1 VLPIARNPA
10 KLAQLAELEGRM
22 IWWAAVAGALIGWS
36 VSYSGAFGFILGGLA
51 GAGLGAWLRSEVRR
65 EIRDAVNQ
73 ALAARPAAAA
83 ERWDG
88 AGVVAESEPATPP
101 SAMARAATPP
111 PAVAEPLDQPWREE
125 LAAARDVREREYVPP
140 EPSGP
145 SAAEELVGR
154 VRDWFLGGNT
164 ILRVGL
170 VILFVGLVFL
180 ARLVGGIIPLEGR
193 LALVGLAGAALLGFG
208 LYKRLARPDY
218 ALHLQGAGVA
228 VMYLTVYAAA
238 KVWPVLPPGIA
249 FGFMVVIASLGAALA
264 VLQNSQTLALASFLG
279 GYAVPVLL
287 GGESKTPLP
296 LFSYLTILNLAVL
309 GIAWKKS
316 WRPLNLLGF
325 FASFGIA
332 TLWGLDR
339 YSDQHFLICEL
350 FLAATVAIY
359 LATAV
364 LYAHNTP
371 GKLGNFADSTLLFGT
386 ALTGFGLQAGMVHD
400 RPYAAAWSALGFGA
414 VYLGVTAWTMRRKD
428 PAMRLMN
435 ESMLAIGVGFVT
447 MAIPLAL
454 EAKWTS
460 AAWALE
466 GAGAFWVGSRQARW
480 MPRAFG
486 MTLQVL
492 AALILFTT
500 MQANISA
507 VPFANNGFVGP
518 LLIALPLLF
527 TAWLLRTQQPHSGSA
542 MAKGWAPAE
551 FGLRH
556 VWFLAGF
563 FFAALAL
570 LHEITRALPAVTADG
585 WPEPVFHWWQK
596 GLLAMLA
603 ILGLMALFDR
613 FGRAKDWATATWP
626 GRASIAVL
634 VLGFLYALLNDR
646 SVLDLPDLI
655 AWIAAL
661 GLHYRLL
668 QRQDRAG
675 IGRRWNGAV
684 HTIGALLLTAML
696 AQCLF
701 ELIDRADL
709 WNTSWAGVV
718 FLIAGCAMLALLTRW
733 AGRAA
738 PAGPD
743 GLGWPLDPHA
753 RAYWWRAGAVL
764 AAMTWIGALSAAW
777 FAEGVSDPL
786 PYVPLLNPIDL
797 SVALAFVA
805 LALWRQLLGTAKDL
819 PRLGQALAG
828 NLGLGAGAVL
838 AFVAVNGIW
847 VRTAHHFMG
856 VPWDYTTLSSP
867 TVLTGFSILWTLMA
881 MGLMLFA
888 LRRAMR
894 VPWLAGAVLLGV
906 VVAKLLFVDMGQ
918 AEGWARIVAFIGVGV
933 LMLLIGYFVP
943 LPPRKGDEEPPRKGD
958 EAPPRQPKENA

>member
-1 VLPIARNPA
+1 
-10 KLAQLAELEGRM
+10 M
-22 IWWAAVAGALIGWS
+22 IWWAAVAGALIGWMT
-36 VSYSGAFGFILGGLA
+36 SYMEVFGLVLGGLL
-51 GAGLGAWLRSEVRR
+51 GAGMGKWLSSEVRR
-65 EIRDAVNQ
+65 EIREAVNR
-73 ALAARPAAAA
+73 ALAGQQDSRP
-83 ERWDG
+83 EPWDG
-88 AGVVAESEPATPP
+88 SGVVAEPVPATPP
-101 SAMARAATPP
+101 AAIAQAAPLPP
-111 PAVAEPLDQPWREE
+111 PVEQPLEPAWREE
-125 LAAARDVREREYVPP
+125 LAAGRESRARDYVPP
-140 EPSGP
+140 EPSDP
-145 SAAEELVGR
+145 SAAEELVGKI
-154 VRDWFLGGNT
+154 RDWFLGGNT

-208 LYKRLARPDY
+208 LYKRIARPDF
-218 ALHLQGAGVA
+218 ALHLQGGGVA
-228 VMYLTVYAAA
+228 VMYLTVFAAA
-238 KVWPVLPPGIA
+238 KIYAVMPPGFA
-249 FGFMVVIASLGAALA
+249 FGFMIVIAALGAALA
-264 VLQNSQTLALASFLG
+264 ILQNSQTMALASMLG

-287 GGESKTPLP
+287 GGDSKTPLA
-296 LFSYLTILNLAVL
+296 LFSYLTVLNLALL

-339 YSDQHFLICEL
+339 YQDQHFLICEL
-350 FLAATVAIY
+350 FLAITVAIY

-364 LYAHNTP
+364 FYAHNTP

-386 ALTGFGLQAGMVHD
+386 ALTGFGLQAAMVHD
-400 RPYAAAWSALGFGA
+400 KPYAAAWSALGFGA

-428 PAMRLMN
+428 PAMRLLN

-466 GAGAFWVGSRQARW
+466 GAGAFWVGTRQARW

-486 MTLQVL
+486 MALQVL
-492 AALILFTT
+492 AALILLATLEFSV
-500 MQANISA
+500 SA
-507 VPFANNGFVGP
+507 IPFANNGFVGP

-527 TAWLLRTQQPHSGSA
+527 TAWLLRAEQPHSGSA
-542 MAKGWAPAE
+542 MAKGWAPVE

-556 VWFLAGF
+556 AWFLAGF

-570 LHEITRALPAVTADG
+570 VNEITRALPAVTADG
-585 WPEPVFHWWQK
+585 WAEPVFQWWQK
-596 GLLAMLA
+596 GLLTMLA
-603 ILGLMALFDR
+603 VLGLMAGFDR
-613 FGRAKDWATATWP
+613 LGRAKAWATATWP

-634 VLGFLYALLNDR
+634 VLAFLYSLPNDR

-668 QRQDRAG
+668 QRQDSAG
-675 IGRRWNGAV
+675 TGKRWNGAV

-701 ELIDRADL
+701 ELIERADL

-718 FLIAGCAMLALLTRW
+718 YLIAGCGMIALLTRW

-738 PAGPD
+738 PAGAE
-743 GLGWPLDPHA
+743 GLAWPLDPHA
-753 RAYWWRAGAVL
+753 RAYWWRAAAVL
-764 AAMTWIGALSAAW
+764 ALMTWIGALSAAW
-777 FAEGVSDPL
+777 FAQGVSDPL
-786 PYVPLLNPIDL
+786 PYLPLLNPIDL
-797 SVALAFVA
+797 AVALAFVA
-805 LALWRQLLGTAKDL
+805 LALWRQMLGTAKDM
-819 PRLGQALAG
+819 PGLGQALAG
-828 NLGLGAGAVL
+828 NLGLGAGSLL
-838 AFVAVNGIW
+838 AFVAVNGVW
-847 VRTAHHFMG
+847 LRTAHHFMG
-856 VPWDYTTLSSP
+856 VPWDYSTLSSP
-867 TVLTGFSILWTLMA
+867 IVLTGFSILWTLMA
-881 MGLMLFA
+881 MGLMLWA
-888 LRRAMR
+888 QRRAMR
-894 VPWLAGAVLLGV
+894 VPWLTGAVLLGV

-943 LPPRKGDEEPPRKGD
+943 LPPRKPEEK
-958 EAPPRQPKENA
+958 A

>member
-1 VLPIARNPA
+1 
-10 KLAQLAELEGRM
+10 M

-36 VSYSGAFGFILGGLA
+36 ASYYGAFGFVLGGML
-51 GAGLGAWLRSEVRR
+51 GAGLGMWLRSEVQR

-73 ALAARPAAAA
+73 ALSTRPAEPA

-88 AGVVAESEPATPP
+88 GGVAAEPRPAQAPRAVTQAAPPPPQVTQPIEPA
-101 SAMARAATPP
+101 
-111 PAVAEPLDQPWREE
+111 WREE
-125 LAAARDVREREYVPP
+125 LAAARETRERDYVPP
-140 EPSGP
+140 EPLGP
-145 SAAEELVGR
+145 SAAEELAGK

-208 LYKRLARPDY
+208 LYKRIARPDY

-238 KVWPVLPPGIA
+238 KHFGVMAPGVA
-249 FGFMVVIASLGAALA
+249 FGFMVVIAALGATLA
-264 VLQNSQTLALASFLG
+264 VLQNSQTLALASMLG
-279 GYAVPVLL
+279 GYIVPVLL

-296 LFSYLTILNLAVL
+296 LFSYLTVLNVAVL

-350 FLAATVAIY
+350 FLAITVAIY
-359 LATAV
+359 LTTAV

-386 ALTGFGLQAGMVHD
+386 ALTGFGLQAAMVHD
-400 RPYAAAWSALGFGA
+400 KPYAAAWSALAFGA

-435 ESMLAIGVGFVT
+435 ECMLAIGVGFVT

-466 GAGAFWVGSRQARW
+466 GAGAFWVGTRQARW

-486 MTLQVL
+486 MALQVL
-492 AALILFTT
+492 AALILFTALR
-500 MQANISA
+500 ANVSA

-527 TAWLLRTQQPHSGSA
+527 TAWLLRREHPHSGSA
-542 MAKGWAPAE
+542 LAKGWAPAE
-551 FGLRH
+551 YGLRH
-556 VWFLAGF
+556 VWFLGGF
-563 FFAALAL
+563 LFAALAAVM
-570 LHEITRALPAVTADG
+570 EISRALPSAVADG
-585 WPEPVFHWWQK
+585 WPTPVFAEWQQNLLVMLA
-596 GLLAMLA
+596 LLA
-603 ILGLMALFDR
+603 LMGLFDR
-613 FGRAKDWATATWP
+613 FGRARDWSTATWP
-626 GRASIAVL
+626 GRASIAVP
-634 VLGFLYALLNDR
+634 VLTFLFSLIPGR
-646 SVLDLPDLI
+646 SVLDLPDAI

-661 GLHYRLL
+661 GIHARLL

-675 IGRRWNGAV
+675 SGKRWNGTV

-701 ELIDRADL
+701 ELIDQADL
-709 WNTSWAGVV
+709 WDTSWAGVV
-718 FLIAGCAMLALLTRW
+718 FLIASSGALALLTRW

-738 PAGPD
+738 PARPE
-743 GLGWPLDPHA
+743 GLRWPLDPHA
-753 RAYWWRAGAVL
+753 RAYWWRAAAVL
-764 AAMTWIGALSAAW
+764 ALLTWLGALSAAW
-777 FAEGVSDPL
+777 FAQGVSDPL

-805 LALWRQLLGTAKDL
+805 LALWRQLLGEAKDL

-828 NLGLGAGAVL
+828 NTGLGMGAIL
-838 AFVAVNGIW
+838 AFVAANGIW
-847 VRTAHHFMG
+847 LRTAHHFMG
-856 VPWDYTTLSSP
+856 VPWDYTTLSDP

-888 LRRAMR
+888 QRRAMR

-943 LPPRKGDEEPPRKGD
+943 LPPRKVE
-958 EAPPRQPKENA
+958 ENA

>member
-1 VLPIARNPA
+1 
-10 KLAQLAELEGRM
+10 M
-22 IWWAAVAGALIGWS
+22 IWWAAVAGALIGWLT
-36 VSYSGAFGFILGGLA
+36 SYNSEFGLILGGF
-51 GAGLGAWLRSEVRR
+51 LGAALGVWLRSAVRGEVR
-65 EIRDAVNQ
+65 EAVRS
-73 ALAARPAAAA
+73 ALADQQIARP

-88 AGVVAESEPATPP
+88 SGVAAEPVPAAPTPAIPRAAPPPTQVQAPLEPA
-101 SAMARAATPP
+101 
-111 PAVAEPLDQPWREE
+111 WREE
-125 LAAARDVREREYVPP
+125 LAAARESRERGYAPP
-140 EPSGP
+140 EPSSP
-145 SAAEELVGR
+145 SAFEELLGKI
-154 VRDWFLGGNT
+154 RDWFLGGNT
-164 ILRVGL
+164 IVRVGL

-180 ARLVGGIIPLEGR
+180 ARLVAQAGLFPIELR
-193 LALVGLAGAALLGFG
+193 LATVGLAGAALLAVGFW
-208 LYKRLARPDY
+208 KRLARPDF
-218 ALHLQGAGVA
+218 ALHLQGGGVA
-228 VMYLTVYAAA
+228 VMYLTVFASAKIYA
-238 KVWPVLPPGIA
+238 VMLPGVA
-249 FGFMVVIASLGAALA
+249 FGFMIVIAALGAALA
-264 VLQNSQTLALASFLG
+264 ILQNSQTLALASFLG
-279 GYAVPVLL
+279 GFAVPVLL
-287 GGESKTPLP
+287 GGDSKTPLP
-296 LFSYLTILNLAVL
+296 LFSYLTVLNLAVL

-339 YSDQHFLICEL
+339 YTDQHFLICEV
-350 FLAATVAIY
+350 FLAITVAIY

-386 ALTGFGLQAGMVHD
+386 ALTGFGLQAAMVQD
-400 RPYAAAWSALGFGA
+400 KPYAAAWSALGFGA
-414 VYLGVTAWTMRRKD
+414 AYLGVTAWTMRRKD

-460 AAWALE
+460 AAWAIE
-466 GAGAFWVGSRQARW
+466 GAGAFWVGTRQARW

-486 MTLQVL
+486 MALQVF

-500 MQANISA
+500 AQHNISA
-507 VPFANNGFVGP
+507 IPFANNGFVGP

-527 TAWLLRTQQPHSGSA
+527 TAWLLRTEQPHSGSA
-542 MAKGWAPAE
+542 LAKGWAPVE
-551 FGLRH
+551 HGLRH
-556 VWFLAGF
+556 TWFLAGF
-563 FFAALAL
+563 FFAAWAL
-570 LHEITRALPAVTADG
+570 LNEISRALPATTSDG
-585 WPEPVFHWWQK
+585 WSVPVFAEWQQ
-596 GLLAMLA
+596 GLLAMLGL
-603 ILGLMALFDR
+603 LGLMGLFDR
-613 FGRAKDWATATWP
+613 FGRSRDWTTATWP
-626 GRASIAVL
+626 GRASVIVL
-634 VLGFLYALLNDR
+634 VLTFLLSLIAGR
-646 SVLDLPDLI
+646 SVVDLPDLI

-661 GLHYRLL
+661 GLHFRLL
-668 QRQDRAG
+668 QRQDRAATG
-675 IGRRWNGAV
+675 GSKWNGAV

-696 AQCLF
+696 AQGLF
-701 ELIDRADL
+701 ELIERADL

-718 FLIAGCAMLALLTRW
+718 YLIAGCGMLALLTRW

-743 GLGWPLDPHA
+743 GLHWPLDPQA

-777 FAEGVSDPL
+777 FAQGVSDPL
-786 PYVPLLNPIDL
+786 PYLPLLNPVDL

-828 NLGLGAGAVL
+828 NTGLGTGAIL
-838 AFVAVNGIW
+838 AFVAINGIW
-847 VRTAHHFMG
+847 LRTAHHFMG
-856 VPWDYTTLSSP
+856 VAWDYTTLSSP

-888 LRRAMR
+888 QRRALR

-943 LPPRKGDEEPPRKGD
+943 LPPRKGE
-958 EAPPRQPKENA
+958 ENA

>member
-1 VLPIARNPA
+1 
-10 KLAQLAELEGRM
+10 M
-22 IWWAAVAGALIGWS
+22 IWWAAVAGALIGWLS
-36 VSYSGAFGFILGGLA
+36 SEFELFGLVLGGML
-51 GAGLGAWLRSEVRR
+51 GAGMGTWLNSEVRR
-65 EIRDAVNQ
+65 EVGEAVRR
-73 ALAARPAAAA
+73 ALADQQTAGP

-88 AGVVAESEPATPP
+88 SGVVAEPVAAAPPAAKAQAAMPPPQVETPLEPA
-101 SAMARAATPP
+101 
-111 PAVAEPLDQPWREE
+111 WREE
-125 LAAARDVREREYVPP
+125 LAAARETRQRDYLPP
-140 EPSGP
+140 EPSAP
-145 SAAEELVGR
+145 SAAEEFAGR

-208 LYKRLARPDY
+208 LYKRIARPDY

-238 KVWPVLPPGIA
+238 KVWPVMPPGAA
-249 FGFMVVIASLGAALA
+249 FGFMVVIAALGAVLA

-296 LFSYLTILNLAVL
+296 LFSYLTVLNFAVL

-339 YSDQHFLICEL
+339 YGEQHFLICEI
-350 FLAATVAIY
+350 FLAITVAIY

-400 RPYAAAWSALGFGA
+400 QPYAAAWSALGFGA

-466 GAGAFWVGSRQARW
+466 GAGAFWVGTRQARW

-486 MTLQVL
+486 MALQVL
-492 AALILFTT
+492 AALILVTT
-500 MQANISA
+500 LQDNVSA

-518 LLIALPLLF
+518 LLIALPVLF
-527 TAWLLRTQQPHSGSA
+527 TAWLLRREQPHSGSA
-542 MAKGWAPAE
+542 MAQGWVPAE

-556 VWFLAGF
+556 VWFLGGF
-563 FFAALAL
+563 AFAALAAQM
-570 LHEITRALPAVTADG
+570 EISRALPPATADD
-585 WPEPVFHWWQK
+585 WPIPFFPEWQQN
-596 GLLAMLA
+596 LLAMLA
-603 ILGLMALFDR
+603 LLGLMAGFDR
-613 FGRAKDWATATWP
+613 FGRARDWATAIWP
-626 GRASIAVL
+626 GRASVL
-634 VLGFLYALLNDR
+634 VLVVAFLFSLVFGR
-646 SVLDLPDLI
+646 SVIDLPDLI
-655 AWIAAL
+655 AWLAAL
-661 GLHYRLL
+661 GIHARLL

-675 IGRRWNGAV
+675 SGKAWNGAV

-701 ELIDRADL
+701 ELIERAEL
-709 WNTSWAGVV
+709 WDTSWAGVV
-718 FLIAGCAMLALLTRW
+718 FLIAASGMLALLTRW

-738 PAGPD
+738 PVGPE
-743 GLGWPLDPHA
+743 GFGWPLDPHA
-753 RAYWWRAGAVL
+753 RGYWWRAAAVL
-764 AAMTWIGALSAAW
+764 AVMTWIGALSAAW

-786 PYVPLLNPIDL
+786 PYLPLLNPIDL
-797 SVALAFVA
+797 SVGLAFVA
-805 LALWRQLLGTAKDL
+805 LALWRRRLGTAKDL
-819 PRLGQALAG
+819 PGIGQALAA
-828 NLGLGAGAVL
+828 NLGLGAGAL
-838 AFVAVNGIW
+838 LGFVAINGIW
-847 VRTAHHFMG
+847 LRTAHHFMG
-856 VPWDYTTLSSP
+856 VDWDYTTLSSP

-888 LRRAMR
+888 QRRAMR

-943 LPPRKGDEEPPRKGD
+943 LPPRKAEET
-958 EAPPRQPKENA
+958 A

>member
-701 ELIDRADL
+701 ELIDRGGVPDRRLRDAGAVDPLGRPRRTGRTRRSRLAARSPRPRLLVARRRGARRDDLDRCAFRRLVCRRGQRSAALCAAAQPDRPLGRVGLRRACPVAAAARHRKGLAAAGAGPGRQSRPRRRRSSGLCRRQRHLGAHRASLHGGAVGLHHAFKPDRADRL
-709 WNTSWAGVV
+709 LDPLDLDGDGLDAVRPAPGDAGAVAGWCGAAGRGGGQAAV
-718 FLIAGCAMLALLTRW
+718 RRHGPGRRLGADRRLHRGGCADAADRLFRA
-733 AGRAA
+733 AA
-738 PAGPD
+738 PAQG
-743 GLGWPLDPHA
+743 
-753 RAYWWRAGAVL
+753 R
-764 AAMTWIGALSAAW
+764 
-777 FAEGVSDPL
+777 
-786 PYVPLLNPIDL
+786 
-797 SVALAFVA
+797 
-805 LALWRQLLGTAKDL
+805 
-819 PRLGQALAG
+819 
-828 NLGLGAGAVL
+828 
-838 AFVAVNGIW
+838 
-847 VRTAHHFMG
+847 
-856 VPWDYTTLSSP
+856 
-867 TVLTGFSILWTLMA
+867 
-881 MGLMLFA
+881 
-888 LRRAMR
+888 
-894 VPWLAGAVLLGV
+894 
-906 VVAKLLFVDMGQ
+906 
-918 AEGWARIVAFIGVGV
+918 
-933 LMLLIGYFVP
+933 
-943 LPPRKGDEEPPRKGD
+943 
-958 EAPPRQPKENA
+958 